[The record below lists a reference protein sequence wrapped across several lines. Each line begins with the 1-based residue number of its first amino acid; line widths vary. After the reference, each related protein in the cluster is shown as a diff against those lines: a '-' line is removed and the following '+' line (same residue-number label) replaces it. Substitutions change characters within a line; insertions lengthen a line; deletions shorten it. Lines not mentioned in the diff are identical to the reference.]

1 METVSAGDWIL
12 LCKVLHSKRL
22 NMTCRS
28 TFDHNRLR
36 TGITLQW
43 TDMLLRLNKQLAL
56 HSYIHSSEENKQFDL
71 IWEKLMRTLPGF
83 IQKTQSMSQTLANN
97 HSYIAHKS
105 VFHIGKTYLILTVGT
120 CVIKQHWRLYIKFCN
135 IFL

>member
-1 METVSAGDWIL
+1 MPKFLETVNTGDWTL
-12 LCKVLHSKRL
+12 LCKVLHSKRF

-28 TFDHNRLR
+28 TSETR
-36 TGITLQW
+36 ISLQW
-43 TDMLLRLNKQLAL
+43 SDILLRLNKQLAL